1 MAIDII
7 TGKVFTPKFKGQRTA
22 VDLEAIMS
30 AGGLTAEEAVG
41 QVLNERY
48 KGNIFYQAGRSDLQ
62 ADHDRMFR
70 EARLTDPNAV
80 RHVVTDAEVTEAAG
94 RIGKLSSGLMGQ
106 LSGGGANAF
115 LRTQSGLEN
124 WRAMVPDGEGG
135 LQPAGYGID
144 PRTGRDYNRAEANP
158 DWRAGSNGTRDVWQN
173 VDTVLGSAVV
183 GSADGTG
190 VVQGDP
196 TIPTMGDPDGSMN
209 FDGADE
215 GEDFSLGDFVG
226 ALVAIGIPNNMA
238 VELWDWGQEMMLD
251 ATYPVENLVVDIYEQ
266 PAFKARFPAI
276 DAMTG
281 RDDVRPIS
289 PKDYL
294 IFEEDVKELLTRYSV
309 GGQKINFDSLITSL
323 LTNTVGTG
331 EVEQR
336 LVAAKR
342 VLGNVPEE
350 VKQTYMAWYGPGV
363 AEENLMKTFLDPN
376 DEWGG
381 SWADVEAEVKT
392 SEVGGWTR
400 QRLGLE
406 QSEGLF
412 QQTAADVAALGLQEA
427 DIWQRLDALKSQEKL
442 FSEKLGEE
450 DLAIQREGVEAGF
463 GLDFDAAEA
472 LERRRATRIGEFSGG
487 GGAMLTGATTGYG
500 AANA

>member
-1 MAIDII
+1 MPPPI
-7 TGKVFTPKFKGQRTA
+7 TTAGK
-22 VDLEAIMS
+22 
-30 AGGLTAEEAVG
+30 AGWWQGLTSDQRATFISENPASPGGTPFGEGVQYATYDAEG
-41 QVLNERY
+41 RIIHSMDPLN
-48 KGNIFYQAGRSDLQ
+48 
-62 ADHDRMFR
+62 
-70 EARLTDPNAV
+70 DPNAV
-80 RHVVTDAEVTEAAG
+80 PISGMDKEVMAKWDPVGTAELNAQDMRFHAWME
-94 RIGKLSSGLMGQ
+94 SSGYEEGIKYGRSGWTAWQ
-106 LSGGGANAF
+106 LFHQSERRGGG
-115 LRTQSGLEN
+115 
-124 WRAMVPDGEGG
+124 
-135 LQPAGYGID
+135 D
-144 PRTGRDYNRAEANP
+144 PFTHTGA
-158 DWRAGSNGTRDVWQN
+158 
-173 VDTVLGSAVV
+173 
-183 GSADGTG
+183 TG
-190 VVQGDP
+190 VVDNGDP
-196 TIPTMGDPDGSMN
+196 TLSTMDDPDGNMD
-209 FDGADE
+209 FDGDDE

-226 ALVAIGIPNNMA
+226 ALVAIGIPNDMA
-238 VELWDWGQEMMLD
+238 VDLWDWGQEMMLD

-381 SWADVEAEVKT
+381 SWADVEAEVKI